1 MGVRRPHSASR
12 VVLAG
17 ASCRGIAALGSPMC
31 FLSGVVEEHGNPL
44 QLFLALMHKTQHVLE
59 WTLRTGNGI
68 IRGLVLVVA
77 TRLRFHGRW
86 AFLF

>member
-1 MGVRRPHSASR
+1 
-12 VVLAG
+12 
-17 ASCRGIAALGSPMC
+17 MC

-44 QLFLALMHKTQHVLE
+44 QFFHAFMHKTQQALE
-59 WTLRTGNGI
+59 WTLLMGNGI
-68 IRGLVLVVA
+68 IRGLVLTVA